1 MTCPSAAQP
10 RLPVLRVLLPRAVRA
25 VRAAQA
31 VPAAQVVRVAQ
42 AVRAAQAVWVAQAV
56 PQPANPQSASS
67 SLSTCTLLK
76 WPKSASLTSNS
87 VFFNMKV
94 ED

>member
-42 AVRAAQAVWVAQAV
+42 AVWVAQAV

-67 SLSTCTLLK
+67 SWSTCTLLK

>member
-10 RLPVLRVLLPRAVRA
+10 RLPVLRVPLPRA

-31 VPAAQVVRVAQ
+31 VRVAQVVQ
-42 AVRAAQAVWVAQAV
+42 AAQAV

-87 VFFNMKV
+87 IFFNMKV